1 MKQRPIALLALL
13 LFLILQILPAGLFC
27 EPLKLQKKC
36 EVQVTGRV
44 IRQNNDDE
52 KQQIYLGDCMVRS
65 GESVFETKKLLVY
78 LNGTGEY
85 PIGADLSLSGTIY
98 PLEEPTNPGQFNSR
112 LYYQGQGISYTVYGE
127 NAEIAAVHPAFV
139 RRSLQR
145 FRERISRIYDAVLND
160 LDSGILKAMILGEK
174 TDLNEEIKALYQRN
188 GISHLLA
195 ISGLHVSLAGMGL
208 YRLLKRCTG
217 SWFLSGVPALTF
229 LCAYGWMTGASMST
243 LRAVMMCSLA
253 IAADLVGRTYDML
266 SAMGAAAMALMI
278 TNPLNARQS
287 AFLLSFGAVLGIALV
302 LAIWKLYQN
311 SENKLLQ
318 AVSVSLSV
326 MLITF
331 PVLLMSFFE
340 YPLYSTFLNLLVI
353 PLMSVLMVCGILCG
367 LTGMLSLSLAG
378 ICGIPCHLILSV
390 YAWSGRKCL
399 TLPGAVL
406 AMGAP
411 ERWKIALYYGALIS
425 CLFLLYRE
433 RRKKKY
439 WHKKQSF
446 HPSVRVL
453 TISLGVMALSAGLL
467 CLRVQ
472 TGLSVTMLDVG
483 QGDSIFLKAPDGTAC
498 LYDGGS
504 TSVSKVGSY
513 RILPFLKSEGV
524 HELDY
529 ILISH
534 MDRDHISGIQE
545 LLEDSRSAG
554 GIRIG
559 HAVLPKLQRKDDAYL
574 EMEEMI
580 QKAGISILY
589 MSAGDRLCK
598 NAFSFNCLWPRTD
611 VLSDDRNDLSLVLLA
626 EYGDFQMLLTG
637 DIGPQT
643 ERALAASG
651 HLEEAEILKVPHHG
665 SRYSST
671 DVFLSRVRPD
681 ISLISCSAANRY
693 GHPGGETL
701 ERLTEAGSRILITR
715 DCGAIRIWTDGKQVR
730 VRCFMDI
737 DN

>member
-1 MKQRPIALLALL
+1 MKQRPIALMALL
-13 LFLILQILPAGLFC
+13 LFLILQILPVGLFY
-27 EPLKLQKKC
+27 EPPKLQKKC

-78 LNGTGEY
+78 LNSTGEY

-112 LYYQGQGISYTVYGE
+112 LYYQGQRIAYTVYGE
-127 NAEIAAVHPAFV
+127 DAEIAAVHPAPV
-139 RRSLQR
+139 RQSLQR
-145 FRERISRIYDAVLND
+145 FRERISRIYDAVFND

-174 TDLNEEIKALYQRN
+174 TDLNEEMKALYQRN

-195 ISGLHVSLAGMGL
+195 ISGLHVSLVGMGL

-217 SWFLSGVPALTF
+217 SWLLSGIPALAF

-253 IAADLVGRTYDML
+253 ILADLVGRTYDML
-266 SAMGAAAMALMI
+266 SAMGAAALVLML
-278 TNPLNARQS
+278 TNPLIARQS
-287 AFLLSFGAVLGIALV
+287 AFLLSFGAVLGIALI
-302 LAIWKLYQN
+302 LPIWKLYQN
-311 SENKLLQ
+311 SENKFLQ
-318 AVSVSLSV
+318 AASVSLSV

-331 PVLLMSFFE
+331 PILLMAFFE

-353 PLMSVLMVCGILCG
+353 PLMSVLMICGILCG
-367 LTGMLSLSLAG
+367 LTGMLSLPVAG
-378 ICGIPCHLILSV
+378 ICGIPCHLILSF
-390 YAWSGRKCL
+390 YEWSGRKCL

-411 ERWKIALYYGALIS
+411 ERWKVVLYYAALII

-439 WHKKQSF
+439 WHKQQTF

-453 TISLGVMALSAGLL
+453 AISLGVMTLSVSLF

-483 QGDSIFLKAPDGTAC
+483 QGDSIFLKAPDGTTC

-524 HELDY
+524 RELDY

-534 MDRDHISGIQE
+534 MDKDHISGIQE
-545 LLEDSRSAG
+545 LLEDSHSAG

-559 HAVLPKLQRKDDAYL
+559 HAVLPALQRKDDAYL
-574 EMEEMI
+574 EMEELI

-589 MSAGDRLCK
+589 MGAGDQLCK
-598 NAFSFNCLWPRTD
+598 NVLSFDCLWPETD

-637 DIGPQT
+637 LQI
-643 ERALAASG
+643 
-651 HLEEAEILKVPHHG
+651 V
-665 SRYSST
+665 
-671 DVFLSRVRPD
+671 V
-681 ISLISCSAANRY
+681 
-693 GHPGGETL
+693 
-701 ERLTEAGSRILITR
+701 
-715 DCGAIRIWTDGKQVR
+715 
-730 VRCFMDI
+730 
-737 DN
+737 